1 MFVNLTQHRINVYTA
16 NYWTAAE
23 PPEDIVVAA
32 DGRRS
37 CLVLSIPPSGHHARV
52 SSESIPVERGFGF
65 EVVTNTYG
73 SVTGLPDPSPGRNY
87 IVSGMVLDA
96 LQGSRF
102 DVYAPGAL
110 LRDEKG
116 HPVGCIGLRC

>member
-1 MFVNLTQHRINVYTA
+1 MFINLTQHRINVYTR
-16 NYWTAAE
+16 NYWPAAE
-23 PPEDIVVAA
+23 PPEDIVIAQ
-32 DGRRS
+32 DGRYA
-37 CLVLSIPPSGHHARV
+37 LILSLAPSGHHARV

-116 HPVGCIGLRC
+116 QPVGCIGLRC

>member
-1 MFVNLTQHRINVYTA
+1 MFINCTQHRINVYTA
-16 NYWTAAE
+16 NYWAAAE
-23 PPEDIVVAA
+23 PPEDIVIAA
-32 DGRRS
+32 DKTRY

-52 SSESIPVERGFGF
+52 SSESIPVEREFGF

-116 HPVGCIGLRC
+116 QPVGCIGLRC

>member
-32 DGRRS
+32 DGRRY

-52 SSESIPVERGFGF
+52 SSESIPVERKFGF

-73 SVTGLPDPSPGRNY
+73 SVTGLPDPSPGHNY

-96 LQGSRF
+96 LQGSRS
-102 DVYAPGAL
+102 DVYAPGPL
-110 LRDEKG
+110 LRDNSG
-116 HPVGCIGLRC
+116 QPVGCIGLRC